1 MIVGYHLDTLRRP
14 VTLQKPET
22 MFARTRLAGLIASSS
37 VLLGALLI
45 PAGPAL
51 SLPPDT
57 ITGSAPA
64 TAHGP
69 GTITVSY
76 DIELTAA
83 VDSASI
89 TTHQPTELPAN
100 TAGVTLDGVPVPA
113 AQISRPDPRDITV
126 QAGPLPTDGLAA
138 GSHTLSFTVAVSA
151 GPAAS
156 TVSSATLSFTRT
168 AVPASI
174 SSADVPV
181 ALNQPDLAV
190 ALTPDS
196 GEDQVGLLGTGRD
209 LDLLVDVANLGYGTP
224 ASTLTINLPTGLA
237 LGSAG
242 VSRDSTG
249 DQLTCTP
256 AAGNPQLIHCALGST
271 GHGGDPTLDIDLTST
286 AAAPIGQVATLTVS
300 ANPDSG
306 QGSDQNP
313 ANNGVSARVQFTGLA
328 RLSYT
333 VTPART
339 SVVLGGRTAVTLT
352 IHNSGPQPAPSTLA
366 FTVLIGSNFSIAGF
380 TGRTGPPA
388 QAVTVGSG
396 GSGGTPTGSGAE
408 LLWFAGDIPVGGS
421 VSAVLT
427 VQAEALGAGKVGIA
441 AFSGASDPNC
451 PNFDCSPAT
460 VTIRAVSAPL
470 VPDSTGPILAATGQA
485 SPATLWLSFGL
496 LLAGFGML
504 ILGRRPAYRIATP
517 PRPGSHRRRAGGQKM
532 VDRAAMACT
541 INHSAR

>member
-1 MIVGYHLDTLRRP
+1 
-14 VTLQKPET
+14 
-22 MFARTRLAGLIASSS
+22 MFARARLAGLVTSGS
-37 VLLGALLI
+37 VLLGVLLVPVL
-45 PAGPAL
+45 PAV

-69 GTITVSY
+69 GNISFSY

-89 TTHQPTELPAN
+89 TTSQPAELPAN
-100 TAGVTLDGVPVPA
+100 VSGVKLDGVPVPA
-113 AQISRPDPRDITV
+113 AQISRPDPLDITV
-126 QAGPLPTDGLAA
+126 QVGALPTDGLTA
-138 GSHTLSFTVAVSA
+138 GSHTLSLTAAVST
-151 GPAAS
+151 GPSAS
-156 TVSSATLSFTRT
+156 TTSSATLNYTRT
-168 AVPASI
+168 AVPGSI
-174 SSADVPV
+174 TSPNVPV
-181 ALNQPDLAV
+181 AVNQPDLAV
-190 ALTPDS
+190 SLTPDS

-209 LDLLVDVANLGYGTP
+209 LDLLVDVDNLGYGTP

-242 VSRDSTG
+242 VSQDATG
-249 DQLTCTP
+249 NQLSCTP
-256 AAGNPQLIHCALGST
+256 AVGNPQLIHCALGQL
-271 GHGGDPTLDIDLTST
+271 GHGAGGDPTLDVDLTST
-286 AAAPIGQVATLTVS
+286 AAAPIGQIATLSVS
-300 ANPDSG
+300 AGPDAG
-306 QGSDQNP
+306 QGTDQNP
-313 ANNGVSARVQFTGLA
+313 TNNDVSARVQFTGLA

-333 VTPART
+333 VTPAKT
-339 SVVLGGRTAVTLT
+339 SVVLGGRTTVMLS

-388 QAVTVGSG
+388 QPVAVGSG
-396 GSGGTPTGSGAE
+396 STSTGSGAE

-427 VQAEALGAGKVGIA
+427 VQAQALGTGKVGIA

-460 VTIRAVSAPL
+460 VAIQAVSAPVA

-496 LLAGFGML
+496 LLAGLGML
-504 ILGRRPAYRIATP
+504 LLGRRPAYGLAAP
-517 PRPGSHRRRAGGQKM
+517 PRPGSHRR
-532 VDRAAMACT
+532 
-541 INHSAR
+541 

>member
-1 MIVGYHLDTLRRP
+1 
-14 VTLQKPET
+14 LQKPET
-22 MFARTRLAGLIASSS
+22 MFARARLAGLVTCCS

-45 PAGPAL
+45 PAGPAQ

-69 GTITVSY
+69 GTITFSY
-76 DIELTAA
+76 DIELAA
-83 VDSASI
+83 PVDSASI
-89 TTHQPTELPAN
+89 TTQQPAELPAN
-100 TAGVTLDGVPVPA
+100 TTSVLLDGTPVPA

-126 QAGPLPTDGLAA
+126 QVGALPTDGLAA
-138 GSHTLSFTVAVSA
+138 GSHTLSFTAAVST

-156 TVSSATLSFTRT
+156 TTSQATLNYTRT
-168 AVPASI
+168 AVPGSI
-174 SSADVPV
+174 SSANVPV
-181 ALNQPDLAV
+181 AVNQPDLAV
-190 ALTPDS
+190 SLTPDS

-209 LDLLVDVANLGYGTP
+209 LDLLIDVANLGYGTP
-224 ASTLTINLPTGLA
+224 ASTLTVNLPTGLA

-242 VSRDSTG
+242 VSRDATG
-249 DQLTCTP
+249 NQLSCTP
-256 AAGNPQLIHCALGST
+256 ASGNPQLIHCVLGQLPHS
-271 GHGGDPTLDIDLTST
+271 GDPTLDIDLTST
-286 AAAPIGQVATLTVS
+286 AAAPIGQVGTVTVS
-300 ANPDSG
+300 ANPDAG

-313 ANNGVSARVQFTGLA
+313 TNNSVSARVQFTGLA

-333 VTPART
+333 VTPAKT
-339 SVVLGGRTAVTLT
+339 SVALGSRTTVTLT

-388 QAVTVGSG
+388 EPVTVGSA
-396 GSGGTPTGSGAE
+396 GSGGTPSGGGAE

-427 VQAEALGAGKVGIA
+427 VQAQALGTGKVGIA

-451 PNFDCSPAT
+451 PNFDCNPAT
-460 VTIRAVSAPL
+460 VAIRAVPAPVP

-496 LLAGFGML
+496 LLAGFGLL
-504 ILGRRPAYRIATP
+504 ILGRRPAYQPVAA
-517 PRPGSHRRRAGGQKM
+517 PRRGSHRR
-532 VDRAAMACT
+532 
-541 INHSAR
+541 